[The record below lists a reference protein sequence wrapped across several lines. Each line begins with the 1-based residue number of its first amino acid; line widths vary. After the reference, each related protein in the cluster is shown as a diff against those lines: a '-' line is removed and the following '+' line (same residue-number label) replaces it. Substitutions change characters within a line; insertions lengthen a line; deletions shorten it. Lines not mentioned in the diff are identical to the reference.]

1 MVAWISAG
9 TLSHK
14 GRPSQRWSRAAARA
28 LDRKVAARANAGM
41 TESPIRHDPTLDP
54 AERDR
59 FARLASEWWD
69 GNGKFRTLHQ
79 IGPARLTFVRD
90 QLLRHFGSDRG
101 SGLRPLEGLS
111 ILDVGC
117 GGGLVCEPL
126 ARLGAAVTGI
136 DPAAENIEA
145 ARRHAAGQNLKIE
158 YRAARIEDLVA
169 EGRSFDAVTCLEVVE
184 HVPDVGAFLKVC
196 AAAVRPG
203 GLMLLST
210 INRTTKAYLL
220 AIVGAEYVLRWL
232 PVGTHQW
239 ERFVTPE
246 ELGRHLAAAGLGAP
260 VLQGLIYSPFADTW
274 ALSGDTDVNYFAAA
288 AKPG

>member
-1 MVAWISAG
+1 
-9 TLSHK
+9 
-14 GRPSQRWSRAAARA
+14 
-28 LDRKVAARANAGM
+28 M
-41 TESPIRHDPTLDP
+41 TEHSTRSEATLDP
-54 AERDR
+54 AEIDR

-69 GNGKFRTLHQ
+69 ANGKFRTLHQ
-79 IGPARLTFVRD
+79 IGPARLTFLRD
-90 QLLRHFGSDRG
+90 QLSGISAAAREQACGPWNGSRFSTWDAAAAWCASRWRG
-101 SGLRPLEGLS
+101 S
-111 ILDVGC
+111 
-117 GGGLVCEPL
+117 
-126 ARLGAAVTGI
+126 ARRVTGL
-136 DPAAENIEA
+136 DPATENIEA
-145 ARRHAAGQNLKIE
+145 ARRHAAGQGLAID

-169 EGRSFDAVTCLEVVE
+169 EGRSFDAVACLEVVE
-184 HVPDVGAFLKVC
+184 HVPDVGAFLKTC
-196 AAAVRPG
+196 AALVRPG

-246 ELGRHLAAAGLGAP
+246 ELGRHLRGAGLGAP
-260 VLQGLIYSPFADTW
+260 VLQGLIYSPFSDIW

>member
-1 MVAWISAG
+1 M
-9 TLSHK
+9 TE
-14 GRPSQRWSRAAARA
+14 RPSRSEA
-28 LDRKVAARANAGM
+28 
-41 TESPIRHDPTLDP
+41 TLDP
-54 AERDR
+54 AEIDR

-69 GNGKFRTLHQ
+69 ANGKFRTLHQ
-79 IGPARLTFVRD
+79 IGPARLTFLRD
-90 QLLRHFGSDRG
+90 QLVGHFGAG
-101 SGLRPLEGLS
+101 KGAGLRPLEKLS

-126 ARLGAAVTGI
+126 ARLGATVTGL
-136 DPAAENIEA
+136 DPAPENIEA
-145 ARRHAAGQNLKIE
+145 ARRHAAGQDLAID
-158 YRAARIEDLVA
+158 YRVGRIEDLVA
-169 EGRSFDAVTCLEVVE
+169 EGRSFDAVACLEVVE
-184 HVPDVGAFLKVC
+184 HVPDVGAFLKTC
-196 AAAVRPG
+196 AALVRPG

-246 ELGRHLAAAGLGAP
+246 ELGRHLRGAGLGAP
-260 VLQGLIYSPFADTW
+260 VLQGLIYSPFSDIW